1 MMESVLY
8 FVEAQK
14 NTRIFWLFRRVYS
27 CDHIEKE
34 GDLLHTIHSS
44 GWAILRSSPAMQG
57 RHEDGPPLF
66 CCGLF
71 PARRLCGILQKQ
83 RSI

>member
-1 MMESVLY
+1 MMEGVLY
-8 FVEAQK
+8 FVKSAKKYAHFLVVSQSVFLRSHKEEG
-14 NTRIFWLFRRVYS
+14 NLF
-27 CDHIEKE
+27 
-34 GDLLHTIHSS
+34 HTIHSS

-57 RHEDGPPLF
+57 RREDGPPLF
-66 CCGLF
+66 CCGYF